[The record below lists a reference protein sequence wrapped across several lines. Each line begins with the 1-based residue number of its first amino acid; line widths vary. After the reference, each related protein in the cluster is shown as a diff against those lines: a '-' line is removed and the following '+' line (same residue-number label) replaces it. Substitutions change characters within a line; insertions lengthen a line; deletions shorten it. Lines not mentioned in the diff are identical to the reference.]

1 MTYLSLTI
9 DSVRPAGIFDP
20 FGLASFFASMA
31 ASQQNSQK
39 DSDCTFAD
47 IKDIRQT
54 IEGDEDAF
62 KRIVERYQQKI
73 SLMMWRFSRD
83 LLIHEEL
90 VQDVFVQAYMSIRSF
105 KQKSPFSHW
114 LCRIATNVGY
124 QYWKERAKQT
134 SRKTVSL
141 QDWDKDIATA
151 AANSDSA
158 KSAEI
163 LENLLDQLSPR
174 DRLIITL
181 RYIEE
186 YSIEETT
193 DLTGWSNS
201 MVKVQSWRA
210 KKRLKKL
217 VNQNS

>member
-1 MTYLSLTI
+1 
-9 DSVRPAGIFDP
+9 
-20 FGLASFFASMA
+20 
-31 ASQQNSQK
+31 
-39 DSDCTFAD
+39 
-47 IKDIRQT
+47 
-54 IEGDEDAF
+54 
-62 KRIVERYQQKI
+62 
-73 SLMMWRFSRD
+73 MWRFSRD

-90 VQDVFVQAYMSIRSF
+90 VQDVFIQAYISIRSF
-105 KQKSPFSHW
+105 KQKSPFFHW
-114 LCRIATNVGY
+114 LSRIATRVGY
-124 QYWKERAKQT
+124 KYWKERAKQA

-141 QDWDKDIATA
+141 QDWDKEITTA
-151 AANSDSA
+151 AADSDSG

-186 YSIEETT
+186 YSIEETAN
-193 DLTGWSNS
+193 LTGWSIS

-210 KKRLKKL
+210 KKRLEKL